1 MKPFNPKEFIV
12 EADGIL
18 ALDGLPPEVVEA
30 VTSKRVSGKKKLQQ
44 WIEFLK
50 TLARFDEQV
59 DARLKQIKSRVHTFG
74 TATFVALCVT
84 IFLTFAT
91 EGNRTVLWI
100 GGTLLVIFFG
110 IFITFWNKSNSLQE
124 INLDNSIRETLLP
137 LLEILSEDIPP
148 KGKISLVLNMGDP
161 AAEENR
167 ISEKEL
173 PPGSNRCL
181 IERIYRVQTIHAA
194 IPLTNGSQ
202 LILDLVKQPASYDR
216 YYSNR
221 RGKSKHKQ
229 KWKMLTLVTAGL
241 APNADDFAVDA
252 AEVDRLS
259 ESEKVKLKQICGGQ
273 LCCLTR
279 KFKSKSAVGV
289 PEETLSPDLVLDMC
303 MKLCAMLNPAG

>member
-1 MKPFNPKEFIV
+1 M

-18 ALDGLPPEVVEA
+18 TLDGLPPEVAEA
-30 VTSKRVSGKKKLQQ
+30 VTSKRVSGKKKLRQ

-50 TLARFDEQV
+50 ILSRFDEQV
-59 DARLKQIKSRVHTFG
+59 EVQFRKIKSRVHTFAA
-74 TATFVALCVT
+74 ATFLTLGATL
-84 IFLTFAT
+84 FLAIVT
-91 EGNRTVLWI
+91 EGNPVVL
-100 GGTLLVIFFG
+100 GTGVVLFVIFLVPY
-110 IFITFWNKSNSLQE
+110 IAFWNKSTSLKE
-124 INLDNSIRETLLP
+124 INLDNSFRETLLP

-173 PPGSNRCL
+173 PPGSNRRL

-216 YYSNR
+216 YYSNH

-252 AEVDRLS
+252 AGVDRLA

-289 PEETLSPDLVLDMC
+289 PEETVSPDLVLDMC